1 MDQMAPDDAVV
12 AAMTAGDPAGLDSA
26 YRRYAD
32 RLYTYARSIVGDD
45 AADVVQET
53 FLIAQERVRQLR
65 DPSRLGP
72 WLYAIARNECLRRI
86 RGRKNTVMLAES
98 HEPIH
103 DTDPGRAIHAA
114 QVREL
119 VHAAAAG
126 LNDGEREVFELTVR
140 HGLSSAEVAE
150 VLGVSANHAHA
161 RISRA
166 RTQFEGALGALL
178 VARESSGQCAAL
190 AELLEGWDGRLTV
203 LLRKRIERHAGDCTI
218 CTDLRRERMNPSSL
232 LAAYGALPFAVMTQH
247 LTQIATGTRTVGA
260 RGNAPPS
267 TLRRVTATT
276 ASAIVVAVLILVG
289 VQMARSNPEA
299 AAALPSPPPTIAI
312 SAEPPENLVPPT
324 DAGSSTPQ
332 SSQRPTASGATVV
345 VIPFTAQAAARIT
358 CSSGPTFA
366 LVVGVE
372 TQGAT
377 LASARLY
384 WQVSA
389 IASAAMTVTGSTA
402 RRTVNIPNSAAH
414 VTWWVVA
421 TATDGRK
428 VTTPHVTAANPCP

>member
-161 RISRA
+161 RISRRGRSSRGRSVHSLSPERVA
-166 RTQFEGALGALL
+166 ASAQRSPSCSRAGTAGSPCCCVSGSSAMPATAQSVRT
-178 VARESSGQCAAL
+178 CAAN
-190 AELLEGWDGRLTV
+190 G
-203 LLRKRIERHAGDCTI
+203 
-218 CTDLRRERMNPSSL
+218 
-232 LAAYGALPFAVMTQH
+232 
-247 LTQIATGTRTVGA
+247 
-260 RGNAPPS
+260 
-267 TLRRVTATT
+267 
-276 ASAIVVAVLILVG
+276 
-289 VQMARSNPEA
+289 
-299 AAALPSPPPTIAI
+299 
-312 SAEPPENLVPPT
+312 
-324 DAGSSTPQ
+324 
-332 SSQRPTASGATVV
+332 
-345 VIPFTAQAAARIT
+345 
-358 CSSGPTFA
+358 
-366 LVVGVE
+366 
-372 TQGAT
+372 
-377 LASARLY
+377 
-384 WQVSA
+384 
-389 IASAAMTVTGSTA
+389 
-402 RRTVNIPNSAAH
+402 
-414 VTWWVVA
+414 
-421 TATDGRK
+421 
-428 VTTPHVTAANPCP
+428 